1 MAALIEMAG
10 ARSDSYHGC
19 QLTIVSGELRLELQS
34 RLLPFVAGAR
44 SDSYYEYLLKQWLLT
59 GKQTDWLRERY
70 VQAMKSVRSR

>member
-1 MAALIEMAG
+1 M
-10 ARSDSYHGC
+10 
-19 QLTIVSGELRLELQS
+19 ELQS